1 MSASSSSNLV
11 DKVVRIKISRGLNDE
26 VTVDPENFEDYN
38 LFDKSNLPIR
48 FHDIYKEKKTIIVFL
63 RCFAAKEY
71 MEDLATIPDGVL
83 QQANVQL
90 VAVVPSMPE
99 LLSVFKEETG
109 FRHALYCDPSANI
122 YRKIGFKCGVV
133 PHDQYPV
140 NNKHVK
146 SSWML
151 GVLRSTYRTAVLYRD
166 FNADML
172 VNGGCLVLGPGRQL
186 HCSHLDNGM
195 FDQMPINSLLERVCG
210 VTMSFPK
217 DRRVLH
223 L

>member
-1 MSASSSSNLV
+1 
-11 DKVVRIKISRGLNDE
+11 
-26 VTVDPENFEDYN
+26 
-38 LFDKSNLPIR
+38 
-48 FHDIYKEKKTIIVFL
+48 
-63 RCFAAKEY
+63 

-172 VNGGCLVLGPGRQL
+172 VNGGCLVLGRAGSCTAATWTTA
-186 HCSHLDNGM
+186 CSTRC
-195 FDQMPINSLLERVCG
+195 PSTACWSE
-210 VTMSFPK
+210 SAESP
-217 DRRVLH
+217 
-223 L
+223 